1 MSFPNGIIV
10 NHVIYIVMKL
20 VFIHMCISMQTYTLN
35 VSQTIAAFISVTF
48 FYLEPT
54 MVICMFIPMWNSYV

>member
-10 NHVIYIVMKL
+10 NHSIYIVMKL
-20 VFIHMCISMQTYTLN
+20 VLYMCISMQTYTLN

-54 MVICMFIPMWNSYV
+54 MAICMFISMWNSYV